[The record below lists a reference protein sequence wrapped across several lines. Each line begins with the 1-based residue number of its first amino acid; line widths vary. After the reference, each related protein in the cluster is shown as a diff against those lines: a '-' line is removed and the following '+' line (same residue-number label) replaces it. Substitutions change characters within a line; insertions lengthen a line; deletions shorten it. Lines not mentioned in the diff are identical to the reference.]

1 MQTPVFLLLFFA
13 PVYVPLKLLQGWIHG
28 IATGN
33 PVTQVLEAA
42 RGLLAGRPVEV
53 GLAYLVATG
62 LIFFLAMW
70 ALFNLRH
77 AESAG

>member
-42 RGLLAGRPVEV
+42 RGLLAGQPVEV
-53 GLAYLVATG
+53 GLAYLVASG